1 LLWERKPGMTE
12 TLEIYDRLRAVEIKQ
27 STHEAVCV
35 ERYGNLLSSAEKME
49 LSIQGTN
56 RILIG
61 GGIALLCGM
70 AGILAKIVFG

>member
-1 LLWERKPGMTE
+1 MSEASS
-12 TLEIYDRLRAVEIKQ
+12 EIFDRLRSVEIKQ

-35 ERYGNLLSSAEKME
+35 ERYGNLLSAADKME
-49 LSIQGTN
+49 RSIQGTN

-61 GGIALLCGM
+61 GGLALLCGM

>member
-1 LLWERKPGMTE
+1 MSEASS
-12 TLEIYDRLRAVEIKQ
+12 EIFDRLRSVEIKQ

-35 ERYGNLLSSAEKME
+35 ERYGNLLSAADKME
-49 LSIQGTN
+49 RSIEGTN
-56 RILIG
+56 RLLIG

>member
-1 LLWERKPGMTE
+1 MSEVAS
-12 TLEIYDRLRAVEIKQ
+12 EIFDRLRNVEIKQ

-35 ERYGNLLSSAEKME
+35 ERYGNLINAADKME
-49 LSIQGTN
+49 RCIEGTN

-70 AGILAKIVFG
+70 AGILAKIVFE

>member
-1 LLWERKPGMTE
+1 MSEVS
-12 TLEIYDRLRAVEIKQ
+12 LEIFDRLRIMEIKQ

-35 ERYGNLLSSAEKME
+35 ERYGNLLNAADKME
-49 LSIQGTN
+49 RSIEGTN
-56 RILIG
+56 RLLIG

>member
-1 LLWERKPGMTE
+1 MS
-12 TLEIYDRLRAVEIKQ
+12 EISSEIFDRLRIMEIKQ

-35 ERYGNLLSSAEKME
+35 ERYGNLLSAAEKMDRNIE
-49 LSIQGTN
+49 GTN
-56 RILIG
+56 RLLIG